1 MNLNELI
8 DAVSST
14 TGLDKASV
22 KKTLDATFA
31 TISNQLKTDDAVK
44 IQGFGN
50 FVKKPGKD
58 GGEARVIFRL
68 PLTGAQKEAK
78 KQKKKLAKK
87 GEGQN

>member
-1 MNLNELI
+1 MNLNELV

-22 KKTLDATFA
+22 RKTLDATFA
-31 TISNQLKTDDAVK
+31 TISAHLKTDDAVR
-44 IQGFGN
+44 IEGFGN
-50 FVKKPGKD
+50 FMKKPGKD
-58 GGEARVIFRL
+58 GGEARVVFRL
-68 PLTGAQKEAK
+68 PPTDAQKEAK